1 MKGTAVHDTDQI
13 KASSANTAD
22 TRAEQIERLIAV
34 LPDAIDQSMKT
45 ALPEGYTPELAAQ
58 FAETMAAC
66 LRQATVTAAQR
77 GTEWMLRFGCPP
89 WCIENHGQPGALECH
104 AGALSETKLRI
115 SDVDSSGY
123 SEYGET
129 VPWLSAQVVVMND
142 RAQAYGR
149 ETRVWL
155 SSGVHLAE
163 ISPAKARE
171 ALEAMRGFVSQL
183 EAVVDDADRIA
194 ADDFAGDP
202 EIARLDTEAA
212 DARVKRITE
221 ASAKK

>member
-1 MKGTAVHDTDQI
+1 MHQETIQTEQTADDETTFDRDKLIAALPSAVHEAMRKT
-13 KASSANTAD
+13 
-22 TRAEQIERLIAV
+22 V
-34 LPDAIDQSMKT
+34 PD
-45 ALPEGYTPELAAQ
+45 EYTPEQADAFAAYMI
-58 FAETMAAC
+58 AELTQPGQPANGP
-66 LRQATVTAAQR
+66 LTAAQR

-104 AGALSETKLRI
+104 ATTLAETKLRI

-123 SEYGET
+123 SESGAAL
-129 VPWLSAQVVVMND
+129 PWLSAQVVVMND

-155 SSGVHLAE
+155 SSGVHLSE

-212 DARVKRITE
+212 NARVKRITE
-221 ASAKK
+221 AGEDR